1 TPLARP
7 SGEAP
12 AEESNGE
19 KKTLWQRL
27 NNITETTLHDFVDIT
42 VFLILGALLAA
53 TTRLFL
59 TTDAIGEL
67 SRDHAVLSIL
77 LMMGLAMSGEPDACV
92 AASFVTMRP
101 AAKLAFLVLGPM
113 LDFKLYLMY
122 TRVFRPRLI
131 WTIYTAVVLQV
142 FLYSYATHLFWE
154 KYAPYLI
161 KPVRNVTP
169 TMSEEEAHEFNYRTL
184 SVLLLNASPTPGAPH
199 YFNGPLAGSAIWTVR
214 ASREK
219 PPEVSF
225 LQLEMAAYA
234 PESRAFYEGRR
245 VQLIGQ
251 FSGSGTE
258 FTLLRYKWNC
268 CAADAT
274 KLNARIEVDPTK
286 GQPPNAPKSQPKWLN
301 ATGQVRFLPTPA
313 KGGYMTS
320 LFLSPGGGQ
329 KLEDMVEIIDPP
341 ANPYIE

>member
-161 KPVRNVTP
+161 KPVQTVTP
-169 TMSEEEAHEFNYRTL
+169 TMSEEEATEVNVRTL
-184 SVLLLNASPTPGAPH
+184 GVLGLSACPAPGAPN
-199 YFNGPLAGSAIWTVR
+199 YLNARLASAALWTVR

-225 LQLEMAAYA
+225 LQLEMAAYSA
-234 PESRAFYEGRR
+234 ESRAFFEGRKIHL
-245 VQLIGQ
+245 VGQ
-251 FSGSGTE
+251 FSGTGTE
-258 FTLLRYKWNC
+258 FTLLRLKWNC
-268 CAADAT
+268 CAADAVPL
-274 KLNARIEVDPTK
+274 KA
-286 GQPPNAPKSQPKWLN
+286 A
-301 ATGQVRFLPTPA
+301 
-313 KGGYMTS
+313 M
-320 LFLSPGGGQ
+320 
-329 KLEDMVEIIDPP
+329 
-341 ANPYIE
+341 